1 MNDNIKT
8 YDIVI
13 LTYRPKDLIFKSL
26 SIIKKQTIKPQKVI
40 IANTEEAGFYENIT
54 DKKAFDELL
63 NELKVELIHIKKE
76 EFDHGKTRNYAASLG
91 NSKFILFMTDDAVPY
106 DENVCENLL
115 SGFDEYSDKDSKVA
129 VCYARQVPNSN
140 ASIKEKTIREFN
152 YPDYDIIKE
161 KSKHETL
168 GIKNYFCSNVCA
180 MYDREIFESLGKFE
194 EDIILNED
202 TFYVYFAINKG
213 YKIVYKSNAKVYH
226 SHNLSYK
233 EQFSRNFDI
242 GVSQQQKQ
250 EIFNSIKSEKE
261 GGKLLK
267 YTIIKLLKG
276 FHFIALI
283 DFIIDCAFRYF
294 GYKTGR
300 KFNTLTIEKCIKY
313 SNNKLYFIKR
323 K

>member
-1 MNDNIKT
+1 MCFFAYIAKKIT
-8 YDIVI
+8 QA
-13 LTYRPKDLIFKSL
+13 T
-26 SIIKKQTIKPQKVI
+26 KKQ
-40 IANTEEAGFYENIT
+40 E
-54 DKKAFDELL
+54 
-63 NELKVELIHIKKE
+63 
-76 EFDHGKTRNYAASLG
+76 
-91 NSKFILFMTDDAVPY
+91 KF
-106 DENVCENLL
+106 ECEW
-115 SGFDEYSDKDSKVA
+115 
-129 VCYARQVPNSN
+129 
-140 ASIKEKTIREFN
+140 
-152 YPDYDIIKE
+152 
-161 KSKHETL
+161 
-168 GIKNYFCSNVCA
+168 
-180 MYDREIFESLGKFE
+180 IFESLGKFE

-313 SNNKLYFIKR
+313 SNNKLNNPDNYVKDSANNSE
-323 K
+323 KN